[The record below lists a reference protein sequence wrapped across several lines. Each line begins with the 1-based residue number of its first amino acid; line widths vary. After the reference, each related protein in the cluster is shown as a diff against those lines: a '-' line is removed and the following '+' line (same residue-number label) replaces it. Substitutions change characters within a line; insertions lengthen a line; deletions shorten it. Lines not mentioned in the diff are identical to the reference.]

1 MDALLAFPLSFGPA
15 LVCLGLVYWIDRYE
29 REPWLLVAG
38 MFAWG
43 AVVAAAGSLVL
54 QLILEGTVH
63 AATGSEAVAA
73 VAGTTVFAPLTEE
86 SLKGAAVLL
95 VFWRL
100 RRELDS
106 YLDGLVYAG
115 TVALG
120 FAATENLLY
129 FLSAHAEGGTQGM
142 LSLFVLRSVLGAW
155 DHPVYTAFIGLG
167 LAAARLAHRPLVR
180 WGAPPLG
187 WAAAVATHALHN
199 ALATGSGELPAL
211 GCIMFLVDWAGWVAI
226 AVVVA
231 VSLRREGKLLT
242 AHLADEVE
250 RGTLSAAQYRT
261 AASIGAQLAARL
273 SALFGGRLGV
283 TRRFYHLLGELA
295 HKKRQLASHG
305 EEEGNSRLVE
315 ALRAEIAQLSPR
327 ALA

>member
-15 LVCLGLVYWIDRYE
+15 LVCLGIVYWIDRYE

-43 AVVAAAGSLVL
+43 AVVAAVL
-54 QLILEGTVH
+54 SIILQVILQGTVH
-63 AATGSEAVAA
+63 LATGSEAVAA

-86 SLKGAAVLL
+86 TTKGAAVLL
-95 VFWRL
+95 VFWLL

-129 FLSAHAEGGTQGM
+129 FLGAHAEGGTQGM

-167 LAAARLAHRPLVR
+167 LAAARLAQQPLVR

-187 WAAAVATHALHN
+187 WAGAVAAHALHN
-199 ALATGSGELPAL
+199 GLATGSGEIPAL
-211 GCIMFLVDWAGWVAI
+211 GCVMFFVDWVGWLAI
-226 AVVVA
+226 AVVIV
-231 VSLRREGKLLT
+231 VSLRWEGKLL
-242 AHLADEVE
+242 ASYLADEVE
-250 RGTLSAAQYRT
+250 RGILSEAQYRT
-261 AASIGAQLAARL
+261 AASIRAQLTARL
-273 SALFGGRLGV
+273 AALFGGRLGA
-283 TRRFYHLLGELA
+283 TRRFYLLLGELA
-295 HKKRQLASHG
+295 HKKRQLARMG
-305 EEEGNSRLVE
+305 EEGGNRRIVE
-315 ALRAEIAQLSPR
+315 ALRAEIAQLGPQ
-327 ALA
+327 AFA